1 LDLEVLLE
9 GARGNGW
16 EDLLAISVIYGT
28 AYVVQL
34 WEGLRDVRRLNF
46 SKVELCVYFRWVLFR
61 LSAFFFTPLLT
72 FLLLY
77 GVSVFT
83 SWISYNFGF
92 SHWLLRFVKTEFCCS
107 NFTQF
112 QGPKW
117 DLGGVKK
124 KCGGPKENF
133 SLFYGSNEKSI

>member
-1 LDLEVLLE
+1 MLCNFGEFWKALEMLE
-9 GARGNGW
+9 GWILARWNCVFI
-16 EDLLAISVIYGT
+16 L
-28 AYVVQL
+28 
-34 WEGLRDVRRLNF
+34 DVRRLNF